1 MGRNL
6 LLKGNSKLPAKETIP
21 HSVKLLPINVV
32 VSLKDVPSSMLPT
45 LTLVALHQNNSTHRT
60 LTRISS
66 SFSKDNNNNNLPS
79 NPNNNLLSNLSN
91 SLPQDS
97 NNLLLDSNNN
107 NNNNLISLIPNLPK
121 TNSLPKT
128 HNSLPLDNS
137 NNNLLLDNNNNLP
150 PSNNSSLPL
159 SHNSLLLHHS
169 PS

>member
-21 HSVKLLPINVV
+21 HSVKLLPTNVV

-45 LTLVALHQNNSTHRT
+45 LTLVVLHQNNSTHRT

-66 SFSKDNNNNNLPS
+66 SFSKDNNNNNNNLLN
-79 NPNNNLLSNLSN
+79 NPNSNLLSNLSN
-91 SLPQDS
+91 SLPKDS
-97 NNLLLDSNNN
+97 NNLLLD
-107 NNNNLISLIPNLPK
+107 NNNNLASLIPNLPK
-121 TNSLPKT
+121 SNSLPKT

-150 PSNNSSLPL
+150 L
-159 SHNSLLLHHS
+159 
-169 PS
+169 

>member
-21 HSVKLLPINVV
+21 HSVKLLPTNVV

-45 LTLVALHQNNSTHRT
+45 LTLVVLHQNNSTHRT

-66 SFSKDNNNNNLPS
+66 SFSKDNSNNPNNNLPS

-97 NNLLLDSNNN
+97 NNLLLDNNN
-107 NNNNLISLIPNLPK
+107 NIASLIPNLPK
-121 TNSLPKT
+121 PNSLPKT

-137 NNNLLLDNNNNLP
+137 NSNLLLDNNNNLP

>member
-6 LLKGNSKLPAKETIP
+6 LLKGNSKLPAKETIL
-21 HSVKLLPINVV
+21 HSVKLLPTNVV

-45 LTLVALHQNNSTHRT
+45 LTQVALHQNNSTHRT

-66 SFSKDNNNNNLPS
+66 SFSKDNNNNNNNNLPN
-79 NPNNNLLSNLSN
+79 NPNNNLLSNL
-91 SLPQDS
+91 
-97 NNLLLDSNNN
+97 
-107 NNNNLISLIPNLPK
+107 

>member
-21 HSVKLLPINVV
+21 HSVKLLPTNVV

-66 SFSKDNNNNNLPS
+66 SFSKNNNLA
-79 NPNNNLLSNLSN
+79 
-91 SLPQDS
+91 
-97 NNLLLDSNNN
+97 
-107 NNNNLISLIPNLPK
+107 SLIPNLPK

-128 HNSLPLDNS
+128 HSSLPLDNS
-137 NNNLLLDNNNNLP
+137 NNNLLLDNNNSLP

>member
-21 HSVKLLPINVV
+21 HSVKLLPTNVV

-66 SFSKDNNNNNLPS
+66 SFSKDNNNPNNNLPS
-79 NPNNNLLSNLSN
+79 NPSNN
-91 SLPQDS
+91 LPQDS
-97 NNLLLDSNNN
+97 NNLLLDNNN
-107 NNNNLISLIPNLPK
+107 NNNNLASLIPNLPK

-150 PSNNSSLPL
+150 LSNNSSLPL

>member
-6 LLKGNSKLPAKETIP
+6 LLKGNSKLPAKETIL
-21 HSVKLLPINVV
+21 HSVKLLPTNVV

-66 SFSKDNNNNNLPS
+66 SFSKDNNNPNNNLPS

-97 NNLLLDSNNN
+97 NNLLLDNNN
-107 NNNNLISLIPNLPK
+107 TNLASLIPNL
-121 TNSLPKT
+121 
-128 HNSLPLDNS
+128 
-137 NNNLLLDNNNNLP
+137 
-150 PSNNSSLPL
+150 
-159 SHNSLLLHHS
+159 
-169 PS
+169 

>member
-21 HSVKLLPINVV
+21 HSVKLLPTNVV

-66 SFSKDNNNNNLPS
+66 SFSKDNNNPNNNLPS
-79 NPNNNLLSNLSN
+79 NPNNNLL
-91 SLPQDS
+91 
-97 NNLLLDSNNN
+97 LDN
-107 NNNNLISLIPNLPK
+107 NNNNLASLIPNLPK

-137 NNNLLLDNNNNLP
+137 NSNLLLDNNNNLP
-150 PSNNSSLPL
+150 HSNNSSLPL

>member
-1 MGRNL
+1 MG
-6 LLKGNSKLPAKETIP
+6 
-21 HSVKLLPINVV
+21 V

-45 LTLVALHQNNSTHRT
+45 LTLVVLHGNNSTRRT

-66 SFSKDNNNNNLPS
+66 SFSKDNNNNN
-79 NPNNNLLSNLSN
+79 NNLA
-91 SLPQDS
+91 
-97 NNLLLDSNNN
+97 
-107 NNNNLISLIPNLPK
+107 SLIPNLPK

-137 NNNLLLDNNNNLP
+137 NNLP

-169 PS
+169 P

>member
-21 HSVKLLPINVV
+21 HSVKLLPTNVV
-32 VSLKDVPSSMLPT
+32 ASLKDVPSSMLPT

-66 SFSKDNNNNNLPS
+66 SFSKDNSNNPNNNLPS
-79 NPNNNLLSNLSN
+79 NPSN

-97 NNLLLDSNNN
+97 NNLLLDNNNN
-107 NNNNLISLIPNLPK
+107 NNNNLASLIPNLPK

-128 HNSLPLDNS
+128 HSSLPLDNS
-137 NNNLLLDNNNNLP
+137 NNNLLLDNNNSLP
-150 PSNNSSLPL
+150 PSNNNSLPL

>member
-21 HSVKLLPINVV
+21 HSVKLLPTNVV

-66 SFSKDNNNNNLPS
+66 SFSKDNSNNPNNNLSS

-97 NNLLLDSNNN
+97 NNLA
-107 NNNNLISLIPNLPK
+107 SLIPNLPK

-128 HNSLPLDNS
+128 HNSLPLDNR
-137 NNNLLLDNNNNLP
+137 NN
-150 PSNNSSLPL
+150 
-159 SHNSLLLHHS
+159 
-169 PS
+169 

>member
-6 LLKGNSKLPAKETIP
+6 LLKGNSKLPAKETIL
-21 HSVKLLPINVV
+21 HSDKLLPTNMG

-66 SFSKDNNNNNLPS
+66 SFSKDNNNNNNLPS

-97 NNLLLDSNNN
+97 NNLLLDN
-107 NNNNLISLIPNLPK
+107 NNNNLASLIPNLPK

-128 HNSLPLDNS
+128 HNSLPL
-137 NNNLLLDNNNNLP
+137 
-150 PSNNSSLPL
+150 
-159 SHNSLLLHHS
+159 
-169 PS
+169 